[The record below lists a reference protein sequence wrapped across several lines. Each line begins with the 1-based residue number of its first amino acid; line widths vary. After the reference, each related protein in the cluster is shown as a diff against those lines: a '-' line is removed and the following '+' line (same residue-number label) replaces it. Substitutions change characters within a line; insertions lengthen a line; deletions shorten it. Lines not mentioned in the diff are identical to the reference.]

1 MDLDNIGPDENNG
14 CRLIFD
20 ENLEV
25 DIEKSTEEDSFW
37 MHAVVSRISL
47 ENKASFYETLLEANL
62 FGMGT
67 GNAYFGLDLNR
78 EEILLFTKISLKN
91 LDYHTFE
98 KNIEEFVNR
107 LEYWKDKLENGELL
121 NRETIEGIDLMNT
134 RGIIKA

>member
-37 MHAVVSRISL
+37 MHAVVSRIPL

-62 FGMGT
+62 FRMGT

-78 EEILLFTKISLKN
+78 EEIFLFTKISLKN

-98 KNIEEFVNR
+98 KKYRRVR
-107 LEYWKDKLENGELL
+107 Q
-121 NRETIEGIDLMNT
+121 
-134 RGIIKA
+134 